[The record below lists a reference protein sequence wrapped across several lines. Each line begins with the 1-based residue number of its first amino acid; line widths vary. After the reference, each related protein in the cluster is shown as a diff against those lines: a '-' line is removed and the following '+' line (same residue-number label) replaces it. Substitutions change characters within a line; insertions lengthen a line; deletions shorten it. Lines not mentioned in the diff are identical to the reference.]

1 MGLFPLV
8 VYLALCL
15 LVGWRG
21 IYTRLGFWGTTF
33 MSLLL
38 TPVVMFIALILF
50 QSRNENANP
59 NNISRR

>member
-1 MGLFPLV
+1 MGLFPIF

-21 IYTRLGFWGTTF
+21 MYTQLGFWGTTL

-38 TPVVMFIALILF
+38 TPFVMFIALILF
-50 QSRNENANP
+50 RSRNGNSNP

>member
-1 MGLFPLV
+1 MGLFPIV

-21 IYTRLGFWGTTF
+21 KDTQLGFWGTTF

-38 TPVVMFIALILF
+38 TPVIMFIGLVLF
-50 QSRNENANP
+50 QAHPRINSPGNP
-59 NNISRR
+59 RPR